1 MYKIGDIVEVKE
13 PDNFQPH
20 FWNKRFKVIDSLLVK
35 YQNVEREL
43 NEELWL
49 IVEVVG
55 EPIELPRKHAL
66 RSVGM
71 ELLDIYGSRT
81 IRSFS
86 VTPEGQRDLILV
98 KRNQE
103 LIIKSIEKFKLQ

>member
-20 FWNKRFKVIDSLLVK
+20 FWNKRFKVMD
-35 YQNVEREL
+35 VEREL

-71 ELLDIYGSRT
+71 ELLDIYGNRT

>member
-20 FWNKRFKVIDSLLVK
+20 FWNKRFKVMD
-35 YQNVEREL
+35 VEGEL

-55 EPIELPRKHAL
+55 EPIELPRNAL
-66 RSVGM
+66 RR
-71 ELLDIYGSRT
+71 YGNRT
-81 IRSFS
+81 VRSFS
-86 VTPEGQRDLILV
+86 ITPEGQRDLILV

>member
-13 PDNFQPH
+13 TDNFQPH
-20 FWNKRFKVIDSLLVK
+20 FWNKRFKVID
-35 YQNVEREL
+35 VEREL

-55 EPIELPRKHAL
+55 EPIELPRKHPLIRKSIFIEL
-66 RSVGM
+66 RR
-71 ELLDIYGSRT
+71 YGNRT